1 MSNISVYDELDQAID
16 QMLQPQLA
24 SPSFPQRARNGWGP
38 QKRRDPGAPSQ
49 TDKGN
54 IRELVELAADLRDLP
69 RANFKSRL
77 KLELEWEAAGR
88 TVSATD
94 SDRQAAR
101 GVAPAS
107 GEILPS
113 LFGKTWAGY
122 PVRRINFAFSVA
134 LHGVMAF
141 LVGASFLMVKSYVPR
156 AATVG
161 SVTVRLEPYPV
172 PIGSHPSSGGGSGG
186 AADKMR
192 ASVGVAPPAAREQL
206 TPPIVMRSMS
216 QPRLAAA
223 ATVIAPPDLAV
234 PRTQQ
239 IGDPLSAL
247 TAPSNGPGVA
257 GGIGGSVGGG
267 VGGDRGG
274 FGRGPGSGSG
284 CCGDVFGVGNGVSMP
299 RAIYAPEPEF
309 SEEARIAKFQ
319 GEVTLL
325 VTIGTDG
332 RARNLTVVR
341 SVGMGLDQKAIDAV
355 RTWRFDPAKK
365 NGRPVAVQMNIIVN
379 FHLF

>member
-16 QMLQPQLA
+16 QMLA
-24 SPSFPQRARNGWGP
+24 
-38 QKRRDPGAPSQ
+38 APDAPHAGRE
-49 TDKGN
+49 TEIG
-54 IRELVELAADLRDLP
+54 ELVELAADLRELP

-88 TVSATD
+88 KVSAGDTD
-94 SDRQAAR
+94 QQAAR
-101 GVAPAS
+101 GAAV
-107 GEILPS
+107 GEIMPS

-122 PVRRINFAFSVA
+122 PVRRVNFALSVA
-134 LHGVMAF
+134 LHGVMAI

-156 AATVG
+156 VEPPG
-161 SVTVRLEPYPV
+161 IVTVKLEPYQVPV
-172 PIGSHPSSGGGSGG
+172 GTHPSGGGGSGG
-186 AADKMR
+186 AADKMPATR
-192 ASVGVAPPAAREQL
+192 GMAPRAAREQL
-206 TPPIVMRSMS
+206 TPPIVVHEMR
-216 QPRLAAA
+216 QPALAAA
-223 ATVIAPPDLAV
+223 PTVIAPPDLAL
-234 PRTQQ
+234 PKMRQ

-247 TAPSNGPGVA
+247 AASSNGPGVA
-257 GGIGGSVGGG
+257 GGIGGNVGGG

-274 FGRGPGSGSG
+274 AGRGPGSGGG

-341 SVGMGLDQKAIDAV
+341 SLGMGLDQKAIDAV
-355 RTWRFDPAKK
+355 RTWRFEPAKK
-365 NGRPVAVQMNIIVN
+365 DGRPVAVQMNIIVN

>member
-16 QMLQPQLA
+16 QMLHPTEPKPGSLGT
-24 SPSFPQRARNGWGP
+24 PSDAAENRNIGGL
-38 QKRRDPGAPSQ
+38 G
-49 TDKGN
+49 
-54 IRELVELAADLRDLP
+54 ELVELAADLRDLP

-88 TVSATD
+88 KVSAGNAG
-94 SDRQAAR
+94 QEAMR
-101 GVAPAS
+101 GEAPES
-107 GEILPS
+107 GDILPS
-113 LFGKTWAGY
+113 LFGKRWAGY
-122 PVRRINFAFSVA
+122 PVRRINFALSVV
-134 LHGVMAF
+134 LHGVMAL

-156 AATVG
+156 VELQPI
-161 SVTVRLEPYPV
+161 VTVRLEPYLVPV
-172 PIGSHPSSGGGSGG
+172 GFHPNGGGGSGG

-206 TPPIVMRSMS
+206 TPPIVMQSMAR
-216 QPRLAAA
+216 PRLAAA
-223 ATVIAPPDLAV
+223 ITVIAPPDFAV
-234 PRTQQ
+234 PKTQQ

-247 TAPSNGPGVA
+247 AAPSNGPGVA
-257 GGIGGSVGGG
+257 GGIGGNVGGG

-274 FGRGPGSGSG
+274 FGRGPASGNG
-284 CCGDVFGVGNGVSMP
+284 CCGDVYGVGNGVSMP

-365 NGRPVAVQMNIIVN
+365 DGRPVAVQMNIIVN

>member
-1 MSNISVYDELDQAID
+1 MSNISVYDELDQAIE
-16 QMLQPQLA
+16 QMLQPQLS

-38 QKRRDPGAPSQ
+38 QKQRNPEAPSQ
-49 TDKGN
+49 TDEGN

-88 TVSATD
+88 RVSAGETD
-94 SDRQAAR
+94 QHAAR
-101 GVAPAS
+101 GAAAS

-113 LFGKTWAGY
+113 LFGKKWAGY
-122 PVRRINFAFSVA
+122 PVRRINFVLSVV
-134 LHGVMAF
+134 LHGVMA
-141 LVGASFLMVKSYVPR
+141 LLIGASFLMVKSSVPQV
-156 AATVG
+156 ATVG
-161 SVTVRLEPYPV
+161 SVTVKLEPYPV
-172 PIGSHPSSGGGSGG
+172 PIGSHPSGGGGSGG
-186 AADKMR
+186 AAEKMR
-192 ASVGVAPPAAREQL
+192 ASAGVAPPAAREQL
-206 TPPIVMRSMS
+206 TPPIVLRSMS
-216 QPRLAAA
+216 RPWPAAA

-234 PRTQQ
+234 PKTRQ

-247 TAPSNGPGVA
+247 TASSNGPGVA
-257 GGIGGSVGGG
+257 GGIGGNVGGG

-274 FGRGPGSGSG
+274 VGRGPGSGSG

-309 SEEARIAKFQ
+309 SEEARIKKFQ

-341 SVGMGLDQKAIDAV
+341 SLGMGLDQKALDAV
-355 RTWRFDPAKK
+355 RTWRFDPARKD
-365 NGRPVAVQMNIIVN
+365 GRPVAVQMNIIVN

>member
-1 MSNISVYDELDQAID
+1 VYDELDQAID

-38 QKRRDPGAPSQ
+38 QKRRDPGAPPE
-49 TDKGN
+49 TAEEN

-69 RANFKSRL
+69 GGNFKSRL

-94 SDRQAAR
+94 TDRQAAR
-101 GVAPAS
+101 GAVAGSNA

-113 LFGKTWAGY
+113 LFEKTWAGY
-122 PVRRINFAFSVA
+122 PVRRINFALSAA

-141 LVGASFLMVKSYVPR
+141 LIGAGFLMVKSYVPR
-156 AATVG
+156 VEPQR
-161 SVTVRLEPYPV
+161 SVTVRLEPYLV
-172 PIGSHPSSGGGSGG
+172 PLGSHPSRGGGSGG
-186 AADKMR
+186 AADRML
-192 ASVGVAPPAAREQL
+192 ASAGAAPPAAREQL
-206 TPPIVMRSMS
+206 TPPIVRRAVS
-216 QPRLAAA
+216 QPALAAE
-223 ATVIAPPDLAV
+223 ATVIAPPDLTA

-257 GGIGGSVGGG
+257 GGIGGNVGGG
-267 VGGDRGG
+267 VGGDRPG
-274 FGRGPGSGSG
+274 FGRGPGAEAG
-284 CCGDVFGVGNGVSMP
+284 CCGGPYSVGNGVSMP

-332 RARNLTVVR
+332 RAKNLTVVR
-341 SVGMGLDQKAIDAV
+341 SLGMGLDQKALDAV

-365 NGRPVAVQMNIIVN
+365 DGRPVAVQMNIIVN

>member
-1 MSNISVYDELDQAID
+1 MGEE
-16 QMLQPQLA
+16 
-24 SPSFPQRARNGWGP
+24 
-38 QKRRDPGAPSQ
+38 
-49 TDKGN
+49 N

-88 TVSATD
+88 TISATD
-94 SDRQAAR
+94 TGRQAAR
-101 GVAPAS
+101 GVAPES

-122 PVRRINFAFSVA
+122 PVRRINFALSAA
-134 LHGVMAF
+134 LHGVLAF
-141 LVGASFLMVKSYVPR
+141 LIGAGFLMVKSYVPR
-156 AATVG
+156 VEPQPG
-161 SVTVRLEPYPV
+161 VTVRLEPYPV
-172 PIGSHPSSGGGSGG
+172 PIGSRPSNGGGSGG
-186 AADKMR
+186 AADRML
-192 ASVGVAPPAAREQL
+192 ASAGAAPRAAREQL
-206 TPPIVMRSMS
+206 TPPIVLRSMS
-216 QPRLAAA
+216 RPRFAAET
-223 ATVIAPPDLAV
+223 TVIAPPDLAV

-239 IGDPLSAL
+239 IADPLSAL

-257 GGIGGSVGGG
+257 GGIGGNVGGG

-274 FGRGPGSGSG
+274 FGRGPGAGGG
-284 CCGDVFGVGNGVSMP
+284 CCGGPYSLGNGVSMP

-332 RARNLTVVR
+332 RARNLSVVR
-341 SVGMGLDQKAIDAV
+341 SVGMGLDQKALDAV

-365 NGRPVAVQMNIIVN
+365 DGRPVAVQMNIIVN

>member
-16 QMLQPQLA
+16 EMLQPRLA

-49 TDKGN
+49 TDEGN

-69 RANFKSRL
+69 RANFRSRL

-88 TVSATD
+88 TVSAADTD
-94 SDRQAAR
+94 QQAAR
-101 GVAPAS
+101 GAAA

-113 LFGKTWAGY
+113 LFGKTWIGY
-122 PVRRINFAFSVA
+122 PVRRINFALSVA
-134 LHGVMAF
+134 LHGVMAL
-141 LVGASFLMVKSYVPR
+141 LVGAGFLMVKSYVPR
-156 AATVG
+156 VEPQP
-161 SVTVRLEPYPV
+161 SVTVKLDPYPV
-172 PIGSHPSSGGGSGG
+172 PIGSHPSNGGGSGG
-186 AADKMR
+186 AADRMR
-192 ASVGVAPPAAREQL
+192 ASAGVAPPAAREQL
-206 TPPIVMRSMS
+206 TPPIVMHETRR
-216 QPRLAAA
+216 PALAAEP
-223 ATVIAPPDLAV
+223 TVIAPPALAL
-234 PRTQQ
+234 PKTRQ

-247 TAPSNGPGVA
+247 AASSNGPGVA
-257 GGIGGSVGGG
+257 GGIGGNVGGG

-274 FGRGPGSGSG
+274 VGRGPGSGSG

-309 SEEARIAKFQ
+309 SEEARIKKFQ

-325 VTIGTDG
+325 VTIGADG
-332 RARNLTVVR
+332 RPRNLTVVR
-341 SVGMGLDQKAIDAV
+341 SLGMGLDQKALDAV

-365 NGRPVAVQMNIIVN
+365 DGRPVAVQMNIIVN

>member
-16 QMLQPQLA
+16 QMLQPHLA
-24 SPSFPQRARNGWGP
+24 SPSFPQRARNEAGP
-38 QKRRDPGAPSQ
+38 QKRRDTAAPAQ
-49 TDKGN
+49 TDEGD
-54 IRELVELAADLRDLP
+54 IGELVELAADLRDLP

-94 SDRQAAR
+94 TDRAAVR
-101 GVAPAS
+101 GAAS
-107 GEILPS
+107 ASEVLPS
-113 LFGKTWAGY
+113 LFGKGWAGY
-122 PVRRINFAFSVA
+122 PVRRINFVLSVA

-141 LVGASFLMVKSYVPR
+141 LIGASFLMVKSYVPR
-156 AATVG
+156 VEPQP

-172 PIGSHPSSGGGSGG
+172 PIGSRPSRGGGSGG
-186 AADKMR
+186 AADKMP
-192 ASVGVAPPAAREQL
+192 ASRGAAPPASREQL
-206 TPPIVMRSMS
+206 TPPIVLRSMS
-216 QPRLAAA
+216 QPKLAAEP
-223 ATVIAPPDLAV
+223 TVIAPPELAL
-234 PRTQQ
+234 PKTQQ

-247 TAPSNGPGVA
+247 AAPSNGPGVA
-257 GGIGGSVGGG
+257 GGIGGNVGGG

-274 FGRGPGSGSG
+274 FGRGRGSESG
-284 CCGDVFGVGNGVSMP
+284 CCGGPYSPGSGVSMP
-299 RAIYAPEPEF
+299 RPIYAPEPEF
-309 SEEARIAKFQ
+309 SDEARIAKFQ

-325 VTIGTDG
+325 VTIGIDG

-341 SVGMGLDQKAIDAV
+341 SLGMGLDQKAMDAV

-365 NGRPVAVQMNIIVN
+365 DGRPVAVQMNIIVN

>member
-1 MSNISVYDELDQAID
+1 MNNISVYDELDQAID
-16 QMLQPQLA
+16 QML
-24 SPSFPQRARNGWGP
+24 S
-38 QKRRDPGAPSQ
+38 APDAAHAGRE
-49 TDKGN
+49 TEIG
-54 IRELVELAADLRDLP
+54 ELVELAADLRDLP

-88 TVSATD
+88 MVSATD
-94 SDRQAAR
+94 ADKQAVRKA
-101 GVAPAS
+101 AAAS
-107 GEILPS
+107 GAMLPS
-113 LFGKTWAGY
+113 LFGKTMFEKTWAGY
-122 PVRRINFAFSVA
+122 PVRRINFVLSVV

-141 LVGASFLMVKSYVPR
+141 LIGAGFLMVKSYVPQ

-161 SVTVRLEPYPV
+161 SVTVQLEPYPV
-172 PIGSHPSSGGGSGG
+172 RIGSHPNGGGGSGG
-186 AADKMR
+186 AADKR
-192 ASVGVAPPAAREQL
+192 LASAGVAPRAAREQL
-206 TPPIVMRSMS
+206 TPPIVMREMR
-216 QPRLAAA
+216 PAALAAA
-223 ATVIAPPDLAV
+223 PTVIAPPDLAM
-234 PRTQQ
+234 PKTQQ

-247 TAPSNGPGVA
+247 AAPSNGPGVA
-257 GGIGGSVGGG
+257 GGIGGNVGGG
-267 VGGDRGG
+267 VGGDLGG
-274 FGRGPGSGSG
+274 FGRGPGPGGG
-284 CCGDVFGVGNGVSMP
+284 CCGDLYGVGNGVSMP

>member
-38 QKRRDPGAPSQ
+38 QKQRDPGAPSQ
-49 TDKGN
+49 TDEGN
-54 IRELVELAADLRDLP
+54 ISELVELAADLRDLP

-88 TVSATD
+88 TVSAGETD
-94 SDRQAAR
+94 QYAVRGAA
-101 GVAPAS
+101 A

-122 PVRRINFAFSVA
+122 PMRRRNFALSVA

-141 LVGASFLMVKSYVPR
+141 LVGASFLMVKSYVPP
-156 AATVG
+156 VEPQG
-161 SVTVRLEPYPV
+161 IVTVKLEPYPV
-172 PIGSHPSSGGGSGG
+172 PAGFHPSHGGGSGG
-186 AADKMR
+186 AAEKMR
-192 ASVGVAPPAAREQL
+192 ASVGAAPPAAREQL
-206 TPPIVMRSMS
+206 TPPIVMHETR
-216 QPRLAAA
+216 QPALAAA
-223 ATVIAPPDLAV
+223 PTVIAPPELAL
-234 PRTQQ
+234 PKTQQ

-247 TAPSNGPGVA
+247 AAPSNGSGVA

-267 VGGDRGG
+267 VGGDRSGV
-274 FGRGPGSGSG
+274 GRGPGTGSG

-325 VTIGTDG
+325 VTIGADG

-341 SVGMGLDQKAIDAV
+341 SLGMGLDQKAMDAV
-355 RTWRFDPAKK
+355 RTWRFDPARKD
-365 NGRPVAVQMNIIVN
+365 GRPVAVQMNIIVN

>member
-1 MSNISVYDELDQAID
+1 MSNISAYDELDQAID
-16 QMLQPQLA
+16 QMLQPQLD

-38 QKRRDPGAPSQ
+38 QKRRDPGAPPQ
-49 TDKGN
+49 TDEEN

-113 LFGKTWAGY
+113 LFGKKWAGY

-134 LHGVMAF
+134 LHGVMAI

-156 AATVG
+156 ATVG
-161 SVTVRLEPYPV
+161 SGTVRLEPYPV
-172 PIGSHPSSGGGSGG
+172 PIGSHPSGGGGSGG
-186 AADKMR
+186 AADRMR
-192 ASVGVAPPAAREQL
+192 ASAGVAPPAAREQL

-223 ATVIAPPDLAV
+223 ATVIAPPDLAM

-267 VGGDRGG
+267 VGGDRSGV
-274 FGRGPGSGSG
+274 GRGPGSGSG
-284 CCGDVFGVGNGVSMP
+284 CCGDLQSVGNGVSMP

-332 RARNLTVVR
+332 RAKNLTVVR
-341 SVGMGLDQKAIDAV
+341 SLGMGLDQKALDAV

-365 NGRPVAVQMNIIVN
+365 DGRPVAVQMNIIVN

>member
-1 MSNISVYDELDQAID
+1 MNNISVYDELDQAID
-16 QMLQPQLA
+16 QMMA
-24 SPSFPQRARNGWGP
+24 
-38 QKRRDPGAPSQ
+38 APDAAHAGRE
-49 TDKGN
+49 TEIG
-54 IRELVELAADLRDLP
+54 ELVELAADLRDLP

-88 TVSATD
+88 RALSGETD
-94 SDRQAAR
+94 EQAAR
-101 GVAPAS
+101 GVVPTS

-122 PVRRINFAFSVA
+122 PVRRINFAISVA
-134 LHGVMAF
+134 MHGVMAF
-141 LVGASFLMVKSYVPR
+141 LIGAGFLMVKSYVPR
-156 AATVG
+156 VEPQPN
-161 SVTVRLEPYPV
+161 VTVKLEPYPV
-172 PIGSHPSSGGGSGG
+172 PIGSHPSRGGGSGG

-192 ASVGVAPPAAREQL
+192 ASAGAAPPAAREQL
-206 TPPIVMRSMS
+206 TPPIVMHEVSR
-216 QPRLAAA
+216 PRLAAA
-223 ATVIAPPDLAV
+223 ATVIAPPDLAL

-247 TAPSNGPGVA
+247 AAPSNGPGVA
-257 GGIGGSVGGG
+257 GGIGGNVGGG

-274 FGRGPGSGSG
+274 FGRGPGTGNG
-284 CCGDVFGVGNGVSMP
+284 CCGDLYGVGNGVSMP

-341 SVGMGLDQKAIDAV
+341 SLGMGLDQKAIDAV

-365 NGRPVAVQMNIIVN
+365 DGRPVAVQMNIIVN